1 VGWTHKPAN
10 AEIERS
16 RAHHHFKGGR
26 IDEMR
31 HKVCG
36 VLLAGGQ
43 SQRMGGGD
51 KCLRQL
57 GGKTILDHVIARA
70 KPQVNC
76 LVLNAN
82 GDPARF
88 AGFGLPS
95 VGDSVH
101 GFAGPLAG
109 VLAGM
114 EWAAKHASVCDLVAT
129 FATDAPFLPLDL
141 VARLE
146 DGMIADGADISRAA
160 SGGRAHPVFA
170 LWPVSLREE
179 LREAMLADEVRK
191 VDVFTDR
198 FKLTTVDWPAEPVD
212 PFFNTNRPEDL
223 AEAETLLAEH
233 AAG

>member
-1 VGWTHKPAN
+1 
-10 AEIERS
+10 
-16 RAHHHFKGGR
+16 
-26 IDEMR
+26 MR

-51 KCLRQL
+51 KCLRPL

-88 AGFGLPS
+88 APYRLP
-95 VGDSVH
+95 VAPDSVP

-129 FATDAPFLPLDL
+129 FATDAPFLPRDL
-141 VARLE
+141 VRRLE
-146 DGMIADGADISRAA
+146 EGMIADGADISCAS
-160 SGGRAHPVFA
+160 SGGRSHPVFA
-170 LWPVSLREE
+170 LWPVSLHEE
-179 LREAMLADEVRK
+179 LREAMLSEDLRK
-191 VDVFTDR
+191 VDLFTAR
-198 FKLTTVDWPAEPVD
+198 YKLTTVDWPATPFD

-223 AEAETLLAEH
+223 ADAEDLLA
-233 AAG
+233 ANSVG